1 MKSIDII
8 IPIYNAYEYVEE
20 CIKSVIKYT
29 NLNENNLILINDCS
43 PDKKIMDLLN
53 NFKIQYLDKN
63 MTIINNEK
71 NLGFVKSVNIG
82 MKTNIGND
90 VVLLN
95 SDTEVTKS
103 WLEKMKECAYSNK
116 YIATVTPFTNN
127 GTIAS
132 VPNFGEDNIIPENM
146 NLDEYAK
153 MIEECSSKIYPEIPT
168 GNGFCLYIKREALN
182 NIGYFDE
189 ELFEKGY
196 GEEND
201 FCFRALNHG
210 YINVICDNTFIYHKG
225 TQSFKKE
232 NMTKEKAEL
241 IENHLKI
248 IKEKYPFYSQKLNE
262 YMASNKMQDIHKKIK
277 INIELYAKKR
287 IAFFINEWNENMEMT
302 GGSSLHVKDIV
313 EKLIDNN
320 YACFII
326 CPNYNEISRM
336 EVYLYTKKIK
346 KLIFSI
352 KTEKIFYSNLRYS
365 NQSYRR
371 FLENLFDTFKFDIV
385 HIHHLLFQT
394 FDIYDIAEKYNSYI
408 ITTIHDLYTLCPNI
422 NMVYKGKYCT
432 NTQNCLE
439 CIKDK
444 YNITENIIDS
454 WRENCNMNLSR
465 SNKIIVPS
473 SNTKKIIQKVYNNLK
488 IDVIEHGVEVFDV
501 NLDRTRTKT
510 DNDINIAFVGAMAV
524 QKGSEI
530 LKSLI
535 DKNIE
540 LKSNI
545 KIHLFGKTFDEK
557 LAQNKEN
564 YIFHGQYKRG
574 ELPRLLVEHNI
585 NLVCMFTVWPETY
598 SYTLSEVY
606 MSKIPVLAFDIGA
619 ISDRLKEDKL
629 GFLIPVTD
637 DTELIINKIKEC
649 INSKEYNEIL
659 ENFKNHKFK
668 TKMEMQNEYLNL
680 YENINIEKNK
690 VVFIE
695 KIQKMQD
702 EVDLDDLR
710 TILKNKDNEI
720 KDLRGYI
727 NSHEYLVER
736 FNKLQN
742 TFFWKAGK
750 KIKRIFK

>member
-103 WLEKMKECAYSNK
+103 WLEKMQECAYSNK

-241 IENHLKI
+241 IESHLKI
-248 IKEKYPFYSQKLNE
+248 IKEKYPFYTQKLN
-262 YMASNKMQDIHKKIK
+262 
-277 INIELYAKKR
+277 
-287 IAFFINEWNENMEMT
+287 
-302 GGSSLHVKDIV
+302 
-313 EKLIDNN
+313 
-320 YACFII
+320 
-326 CPNYNEISRM
+326 
-336 EVYLYTKKIK
+336 
-346 KLIFSI
+346 
-352 KTEKIFYSNLRYS
+352 
-365 NQSYRR
+365 
-371 FLENLFDTFKFDIV
+371 
-385 HIHHLLFQT
+385 
-394 FDIYDIAEKYNSYI
+394 
-408 ITTIHDLYTLCPNI
+408 
-422 NMVYKGKYCT
+422 
-432 NTQNCLE
+432 
-439 CIKDK
+439 
-444 YNITENIIDS
+444 
-454 WRENCNMNLSR
+454 
-465 SNKIIVPS
+465 
-473 SNTKKIIQKVYNNLK
+473 
-488 IDVIEHGVEVFDV
+488 
-501 NLDRTRTKT
+501 
-510 DNDINIAFVGAMAV
+510 
-524 QKGSEI
+524 
-530 LKSLI
+530 
-535 DKNIE
+535 
-540 LKSNI
+540 
-545 KIHLFGKTFDEK
+545 
-557 LAQNKEN
+557 
-564 YIFHGQYKRG
+564 
-574 ELPRLLVEHNI
+574 
-585 NLVCMFTVWPETY
+585 
-598 SYTLSEVY
+598 
-606 MSKIPVLAFDIGA
+606 
-619 ISDRLKEDKL
+619 
-629 GFLIPVTD
+629 
-637 DTELIINKIKEC
+637 
-649 INSKEYNEIL
+649 
-659 ENFKNHKFK
+659 
-668 TKMEMQNEYLNL
+668 
-680 YENINIEKNK
+680 
-690 VVFIE
+690 
-695 KIQKMQD
+695 
-702 EVDLDDLR
+702 
-710 TILKNKDNEI
+710 
-720 KDLRGYI
+720 
-727 NSHEYLVER
+727 
-736 FNKLQN
+736 
-742 TFFWKAGK
+742 
-750 KIKRIFK
+750 